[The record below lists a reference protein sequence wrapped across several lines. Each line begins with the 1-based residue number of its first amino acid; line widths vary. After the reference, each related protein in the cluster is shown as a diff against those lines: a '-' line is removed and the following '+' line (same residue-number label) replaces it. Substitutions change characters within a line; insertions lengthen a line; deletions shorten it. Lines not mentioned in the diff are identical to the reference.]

1 MCMCYRIIFV
11 QVNVCMQ
18 DFFEFNCTSRIRGH
32 PYKLYT
38 WHSCSN
44 VWHSYFTNC
53 VINVWNTL
61 PAGRID
67 FSSFAVLKR
76 TVQQIDLST
85 FVLCYYVYV
94 FLGYYQCHSW
104 PCNPLHTCFHV
115 YVITLYLYVFMCE
128 NKDDDDYDDDWY
140 HDMSVECWHLL
151 PNFSVVGLMVCMQQT
166 H

>member
-18 DFFEFNCTSRIRGH
+18 DFFEFNCTSQIRGH

-38 WHSCSN
+38 WHSFSN
-44 VWHSYFTNC
+44 VWHSYFTNR
-53 VINVWNTL
+53 VINAWNTL

-104 PCNPLHTCFHV
+104 PYNPLHTCFHV
-115 YVITLYLYVFMCE
+115 YVITLYLYVLCVRIKMMMTMMMT
-128 NKDDDDYDDDWY
+128 DIMIWVL
-140 HDMSVECWHLL
+140 SVGIFCLTL
-151 PNFSVVGLMVCMQQT
+151 AL
-166 H
+166 